1 MDSRPVDARAREA
14 ERRSS
19 LAEPQEHAQ
28 DGHASKKSSRTA
40 RATVK
45 QHHDITMQCFFL
57 KFSSARKGLKRL
69 LKPYNLQ
76 LGGDPTP
83 FCCVIIKKLY
93 KIIIIIITGA
103 IAIIDLI
110 SVVMR

>member
-19 LAEPQEHAQ
+19 LAEPQEYAQ

-57 KFSSARKGLKRL
+57 KFSSARNGLKRL

-76 LGGDPTP
+76 LEGDPTP
-83 FCCVIIKKLY
+83 FCCVII
-93 KIIIIIITGA
+93 IIITDA

-110 SVVMR
+110 SVVMHNQVL